1 MPVVHKDRTR
11 LPQFSGEVY
20 CGRALVASLQTG
32 DRVLIHAPTFIQ
44 S

>member
-11 LPQFSGEVY
+11 IRQFSGEVY
-20 CGRALVASLQTG
+20 CGRAFVASLQSG
-32 DRVLIHAPTFIQ
+32 DRVLIHAPISIQ